1 MTGKRLL
8 IWGIPTIAVLIGF
21 VASLT
26 LQPDPAYGFV
36 SELNISWGAPTQ
48 AERDGSKLFFVTDP
62 ATSSSTMDILVY
74 VDGLE
79 SGKTYE
85 IEVEVKEKGGPE
97 DIKAE
102 LEVEDLIGEEV
113 PTLPPVDPPN

>member
-1 MTGKRLL
+1 MTSKRLW
-8 IWGIPTIAVLIGF
+8 IWGIPTIALLTL

-26 LQPDPAYGFV
+26 LQPDPAYGLV

-48 AERDGSKLFFVTDP
+48 AERDTNKLFFVTDP
-62 ATSSSTMDILVY
+62 TASTSTMEILVY

-85 IEVEVKEKGGPE
+85 IEVEIKEKGGPE
-97 DIKAE
+97 DIKRE

-113 PTLPPVDPPN
+113 PVLPPVDPPN